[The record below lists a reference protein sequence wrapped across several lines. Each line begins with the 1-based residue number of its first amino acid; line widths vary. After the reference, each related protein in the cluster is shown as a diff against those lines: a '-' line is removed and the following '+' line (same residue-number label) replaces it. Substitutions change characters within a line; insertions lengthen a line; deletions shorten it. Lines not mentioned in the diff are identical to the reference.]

1 MRTTMHKWSKPMYQN
16 MRFGFEINL
25 YVKVR

>member
-1 MRTTMHKWSKPMYQN
+1 MHKWSKPMYQN

>member
-1 MRTTMHKWSKPMYQN
+1 MHKWSKPMYQN

-25 YVKVR
+25 YVNVR

>member
-1 MRTTMHKWSKPMYQN
+1 MHKWSKPMFQN
-16 MRFGFEINL
+16 MRFGLEINL

>member
-1 MRTTMHKWSKPMYQN
+1 MHKWSKPMFQN

>member
-1 MRTTMHKWSKPMYQN
+1 MHKWSKPMYQN

-25 YVKVR
+25 YVEVR